1 MISPVKRWK
10 WMVTNLLR
18 DFPVNAQ
25 EGNEETFESLLM
37 KPDMRIERIISTG
50 QASPPGF
57 WYSQPQSEWVAV
69 LQGSA
74 ALKFENEKEVR
85 VLNSG
90 DFINIPALC
99 RHRVEWTS
107 ADEPT
112 IWLAIHYA
120 EETSKTAGEV

>member
-1 MISPVKRWK
+1 
-10 WMVTNLLR
+10 MVTNLFK

-57 WYSQPQSEWVAV
+57 WYSQPQSEWVTV

-74 ALKFENEKEVR
+74 GLKFENEKEVR
-85 VLNSG
+85 VMNAG
-90 DFINIPALC
+90 DFVNIPALC

-107 ADEPT
+107 TEEPT
-112 IWLAIHYA
+112 VWLAIYYA
-120 EETSKTAGEV
+120 EEIQDKAGEV

>member
-1 MISPVKRWK
+1 MSKGGNE
-10 WMVTNLLR
+10 MVTNLFK

-57 WYSQPQSEWVAV
+57 WYSQPQSEWVTV

-74 ALKFENEKEVR
+74 GLKFENEKEVR
-85 VLNSG
+85 VMNAG
-90 DFINIPALC
+90 DFVNIPALC

-107 ADEPT
+107 TEEPT
-112 IWLAIHYA
+112 IWLAIYYA
-120 EETSKTAGEV
+120 EETQDKAGEV